1 MTYITN
7 IVSHLHVSATLEAIL
22 MRYIKVDGYVLYRVI
37 LSLEA
42 PNYCL

>member
-1 MTYITN
+1 MQ
-7 IVSHLHVSATLEAIL
+7 AIQKL
-22 MRYIKVDGYVLYRVI
+22 IYETICRGLRVRPPDKTVASYRVI

>member
-1 MTYITN
+1 M
-7 IVSHLHVSATLEAIL
+7 
-22 MRYIKVDGYVLYRVI
+22 I